1 MPAVGYFLR
10 GMWEETMKY
19 KNIIIIVIG
28 VIVIMLIMVGVS
40 YLNLKQTRQE
50 IKVLNTVILKK
61 NIDIEKLT
69 KQLAAK
75 QEELN
80 GVKTELGNA
89 NKKLDNIRK
98 EVDNTAKK
106 PIASPPKA
114 VKK

>member
-1 MPAVGYFLR
+1 MPAVGYFLPGVR
-10 GMWEETMKY
+10 EEIMKD
-19 KNIIIIVIG
+19 KNIIIAISL
-28 VIVIMLIMVGVS
+28 IVIMLIIVGIV
-40 YLNLKQTRQE
+40 YVNLKQARQE
-50 IKVLNTVILKK
+50 IKVLNTVILRK

-89 NKKLDNIRK
+89 NKKLDNIKK

-106 PIASPPKA
+106 PIASSPKA